1 MLVKVTCSADNSVCS
16 YSCKV
21 GFDMEKHIKIGRIQI
36 DDRFFRKVLGDTFV
50 ILTVT
55 NDFCKTIIV
64 SDG

>member
-1 MLVKVTCSADNSVCS
+1 
-16 YSCKV
+16 
-21 GFDMEKHIKIGRIQI
+21 MEKHIKIGRIQI

-50 ILTVT
+50 ILTVP